1 MARTGACPH
10 PRAQQQ
16 IIRLSVSCLHK
27 IGQASAPSQRE
38 TVMRE
43 RLPMKECS
51 GCSGVCGRG
60 GQVAMLVLQRRVWR
74 RGWRAGSCQV
84 MGGNIHLEVLGGTC
98 AHAPCS
104 NPSGWTPFF
113 QHHGQH
119 HEPQSNNCVCYTHKY
134 KVRVESNFLIESP
147 TLPSVIISKITILHV
162 SMRLSFSLRGH
173 CYILIFLP

>member
-113 QHHGQH
+113 STMDSTMNHNQTIVSVTLINTKSEWSLTFSSSLQPF
-119 HEPQSNNCVCYTHKY
+119 PQQSYPK
-134 KVRVESNFLIESP
+134 SQF
-147 TLPSVIISKITILHV
+147 
-162 SMRLSFSLRGH
+162 SM
-173 CYILIFLP
+173 CP